1 MYAYNRKK
9 EIIKNTVYI
18 TFILL
23 LAVIST
29 YYIYNKFQ
37 KNRSIDFNS
46 ASLDITYH
54 ESSGDKL
61 TIKKITPVTDSV
73 GLSSK
78 AYTLTV
84 TNNLTENVNYQI
96 KILDDKE
103 ANEEYEEESLIP
115 KEDIRIS
122 VKVSKEETEIYN
134 LDELTENDNILLDK
148 EIEALDT
155 DNISIRI
162 WIKQDTKLPVGSDM
176 YYNGIIQLIENNTS
190 VAMNK

>member
-1 MYAYNRKK
+1 M
-9 EIIKNTVYI
+9 
-18 TFILL
+18 
-23 LAVIST
+23 
-29 YYIYNKFQ
+29 
-37 KNRSIDFNS
+37 
-46 ASLDITYH
+46 
-54 ESSGDKL
+54 
-61 TIKKITPVTDSV
+61 
-73 GLSSK
+73 SK

-134 LDELTENDNILLDK
+134 LDELTENNNILLDK